1 MWRREQALLWAGG
14 SHAKPMGEEV
24 CVAIWGFRRKLG
36 DTFLLSPPTAV
47 FPTIPPGAV
56 RGAEL
61 LVSLSLDSDRDS
73 VNSYHG
79 RHHPGAMF
87 RLTAAFILSFP
98 GQPAAHNGVRD
109 GYCSDSCAVV
119 GEIEDS

>member
-1 MWRREQALLWAGG
+1 
-14 SHAKPMGEEV
+14 MGKEV
-24 CVAIWGFRRKLG
+24 CVGIWGFRRKLG

-73 VNSYHG
+73 IHSYHG
-79 RHHPGAMF
+79 RHHQEPCSGSLFLLFFHSRASQL
-87 RLTAAFILSFP
+87 LTTASEMDMAQILVLSL
-98 GQPAAHNGVRD
+98 GKLKIHERQ
-109 GYCSDSCAVV
+109 
-119 GEIEDS
+119 